1 MPGEVIE
8 CLKCHH
14 QMRWG
19 YPSRAVE
26 FAQSKRPEASEEEI
40 ANDFFEFNKGVLREK
55 PMACNKCGAG
65 AGLFKVIHEYA

>member
-1 MPGEVIE
+1 MPGEVLE

-26 FAQSKRPEASEEEI
+26 FAQSKRPDATEAEI
-40 ANDFFEFNKGVLREK
+40 IRDFFEFNKNILQEK
-55 PMACNKCGAG
+55 PQKCEKCGAVT
-65 AGLFKVIHEYA
+65 GLLKVVHEYA